1 MSFSSQ
7 VDWHESHK
15 FLKVEFPFNIRSQQA
30 TYDIQFGHLQRPTHW
45 NTKNDWMKF
54 EVMSVKKN
62 KHYEGRYVFVTI
74 KCFSD
79 HQCLKILTG

>member
-15 FLKVEFPFNIRSQQA
+15 FLKVEFPFNIRSQHA

-54 EVMSVKKN
+54 EVMSDN
-62 KHYEGRYVFVTI
+62 DR
-74 KCFSD
+74 KCVD
-79 HQCLKILTG
+79 PYIR